1 MSILSLFRRKT
12 IKELNVRVFEEDQEV
27 NIEKYTDFHLTE
39 IKMAI
44 ESVLNKKKGYF
55 WFEVNVYEECGFF
68 KKSKTCI
75 KVEFMKE
82 SQNSVLGKKRISIPY
97 DFMDSLKAKKIT
109 IEPKKILVK
118 GWPKNL
124 SVELY

>member
-1 MSILSLFRRKT
+1 MSIFTLLRRKT
-12 IKELNVRVFEEDQEV
+12 IKELNVRIFEDDKEV
-27 NIEKYTDFHLTE
+27 NIENYTDFHLTE
-39 IKMAI
+39 IKLAI
-44 ESVLNKKKGYF
+44 EAVLNKRKGYF

-68 KKSKTCI
+68 KKTKTSI

-82 SQNSVLGKKRISIPY
+82 SQNSVLGKKRISIPQ
-97 DFMDSLKAKKIT
+97 DFMDPYKNKKIQ

-124 SVELY
+124 SIELY